1 MGQRSPMMCETE
13 CDGLTNMGRRS
24 LRRVMYGTGKNSI
37 RGIDDINMFKI
48 LGHMQSQ
55 ELQKTRIKQLETIVK

>member
-24 LRRVMYGTGKNSI
+24 LRRVMYGTGENNI
-37 RGIDDINMFKI
+37 RGMDDKNTFKI
-48 LGHMQSQ
+48 LGHMQSP
-55 ELQKTRIKQLETIVK
+55 ELQKTKTKQPKTTVK